1 MGIIEFFTKKK
12 MKEEISLQ
20 KERIV
25 SLEKERNELRKV
37 MKEIGGLDLMEI
49 KKEIDKI
56 EESKSTKL
64 QDIEN
69 CINNITALELEIKN
83 RKNEIVELDE
93 EILLQ
98 SFGLYK
104 PRYEYLKT
112 SEELRIKLDAIRDHQ
127 KNKVKEGT
135 AASCATSWTV
145 NNNLKEGERMV
156 RDYQKLILR
165 AFNNECDASITD
177 IKFNNIESIEK
188 KIKKAYEILNKLGSR
203 MSINI
208 SSEYLELKLQEL
220 YLSHEYQ
227 IKKQE
232 EKEEQKRIREQMREE
247 AKLAR
252 EIEEQRQKIVK
263 EEKHFNNAVV
273 ALDEQLK
280 NAKSEE
286 ERKLIENERA
296 AILEEL
302 GKIDAAK
309 KEIDYREQNTRAGYV
324 YIISNIGAFGESVF
338 KIGMTRRLDPQE
350 RVDELGDASVPFNFD
365 IHAMIFSDDAPTLEN
380 AIQKKFAATRLNLI
394 NLRREF
400 FQAKL
405 EDIEKVVKENF
416 SKPVEFIKT
425 PDAAQFRQS
434 IEIRKLTFT
443 N

>member
-12 MKEEISLQ
+12 LKEEIRIQ

-37 MKEIGGLDLMEI
+37 MKEIGGLDLLEI
-49 KKEIDKI
+49 KKEIENQ
-56 EESKSTKL
+56 EEIRRGKL

-69 CINNITALELEIKN
+69 CKNNIIELEFGIKN
-83 RKNEIVELDE
+83 RKNEIIELDE
-93 EILLQ
+93 EVLLQ

-112 SEELRIKLDAIRDHQ
+112 SEEFRIKLDAIRDQQ

-135 AASCATSWTV
+135 AASCSTSWSV
-145 NNNLKEGERMV
+145 NQNLKEGERMI

-203 MSINI
+203 MSITI
-208 SSEYLELKLQEL
+208 SNEYLELKLQEL

-252 EIEEQRQKIVK
+252 EIEEQRQKILK
-263 EEKHFNNAVV
+263 EEKHFNNAVA

-280 NAKSEE
+280 NVKSEE
-286 ERKLIENERA
+286 ERRIIENERA
-296 AILEEL
+296 SIVERLSEIE
-302 GKIDAAK
+302 GKK
-309 KEIDYREQNTRAGYV
+309 REIDYREQNTRAGYV
-324 YIISNIGAFGESVF
+324 YIISNIGAFGENVF
-338 KIGMTRRLDPQE
+338 KIGVTRRLDPQE
-350 RVDELGDASVPFNFD
+350 RIDELGDASVPFNFD
-365 IHAMIFSDDAPTLEN
+365 VHAMIFSDDAPTLEN
-380 AIQKKFAATRLNLI
+380 AIQKRFAATRLNLV

-405 EDIEKVVKENF
+405 EDIEQVVKENF
-416 SKPVEFIKT
+416 LKPVEFIRT
-425 PDAAQFRQS
+425 PDAPQFRQS
-434 IEIRKLTFT
+434 IEMRKLTVK

>member
-1 MGIIEFFTKKK
+1 MGIFELFSKKK
-12 MKEEISLQ
+12 LKEEIRFQ

-37 MKEIGGLDLMEI
+37 MKEIGGLDLLEI
-49 KKEIDKI
+49 KKEIYKL
-56 EESKSTKL
+56 EEIKGVKL
-64 QDIEN
+64 QDIEKCKN
-69 CINNITALELEIKN
+69 SITALEVEIKN
-83 RKNEIVELDE
+83 KKNEIIELDE

-104 PRYEYLKT
+104 PRYEYVKT
-112 SEELRIKLDAIRDHQ
+112 SEEFKKLLDAIREQ
-127 KNKVKEGT
+127 QIAKVKGGT

-188 KIKKAYEILNKLGSR
+188 KIRKACEILNKLGSR

-208 SSEYLELKLQEL
+208 SSEYLELKLKEL
-220 YLSHEYQ
+220 YLSHEFQ

-232 EKEEQKRIREQMREE
+232 EKEEQKKIRELMREE

-252 EIEEQRQKIVK
+252 EIEEQRQKIEK
-263 EEKHFNNAVV
+263 EEKHFKNAVV
-273 ALDEQLK
+273 ILDNQLK

-286 ERKLIENERA
+286 ERKLIENERV
-296 AILEEL
+296 AILEKL
-302 GKIDAAK
+302 GEIEGMK

-324 YIISNIGAFGESVF
+324 YIISNIGAFGENVF

-350 RVDELGDASVPFNFD
+350 RVDELGDASVPFDFD
-365 IHAMIFSDDAPTLEN
+365 VHAMIFSDDAPALEN

-405 EDIEKVVKENF
+405 EEIEKVVRENF

-425 PDAAQFRQS
+425 PGADQFRQS
-434 IEIRKLTFT
+434 NEMRKSLVTY
-443 N
+443 